1 MALPASGALS
11 IGDIAGEF
19 GGAVPHALSEYYGA
33 AAGVPASGTIAISDF
48 YGTSSIV
55 DSVNLFNPD
64 FTSAVMVTG
73 YGWVNSGANF
83 NTSNINLDASSTSG
97 KLGPIWSYDSIR
109 IDDVQMANSTSYTV
123 GLTNNYR
130 SGTSSQVLIYGSTAN
145 TLILTVTNGTYS
157 GTSTGT
163 FTSPSD
169 GLITVYLLATAANG
183 TVRISELSIL

>member
-1 MALPASGALS
+1 MALPSSGALS

-48 YGTSSIV
+48 YGTSSSV

-73 YGWVNSGANF
+73 YGWVNSGATF
-83 NTSNINLDASSTSG
+83 GTSYVSMTQTTG
-97 KLGPIWSYDSIR
+97 KGGPTPTSIR
-109 IDDVQMANSTSYTV
+109 INDVQMASSTSYTV

-130 SGTSSQVLIYGSTAN
+130 NGSSSAAAIKGSTAN
-145 TLILTVTNGTYS
+145 NLLLTVTNGTAS
-157 GTSTGT
+157 GPVTGT

-169 GLITVYLLATAANG
+169 GLIDVLLFADVADG
-183 TVRISELSIL
+183 TVRVSKLSIL

>member
-19 GGAVPHALSEYYGA
+19 GGVAPHALSEYYGA

-83 NTSNINLDASSTSG
+83 KSSNINLDASSTSG

-123 GLTNNYR
+123 GLT
-130 SGTSSQVLIYGSTAN
+130 
-145 TLILTVTNGTYS
+145 
-157 GTSTGT
+157 STGT